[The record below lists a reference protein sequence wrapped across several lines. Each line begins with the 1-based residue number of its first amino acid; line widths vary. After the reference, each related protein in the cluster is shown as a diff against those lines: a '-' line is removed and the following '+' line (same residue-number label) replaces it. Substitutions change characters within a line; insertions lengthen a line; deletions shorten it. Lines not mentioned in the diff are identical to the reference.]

1 MSEFVENVQLRL
13 KKSSSS
19 LLTLSLRVLTGMILG
34 LTFALVG
41 QEILL
46 YGNFSFFLVI
56 TAMTLGFLRLSRS
69 WGTSKVLVFDVIC
82 VLVGM
87 LLKMYIL
94 VAPGA

>member
-1 MSEFVENVQLRL
+1 
-13 KKSSSS
+13 
-19 LLTLSLRVLTGMILG
+19 MIFG

-46 YGNFSFFLVI
+46 YGNFSFFFVI

-82 VLVGM
+82 ILVGM